1 MKNLLFLFLFSSLA
15 TFGIATFAQEPQF
28 VWNTANTKPN
38 LDITSKFYGN
48 LSDGIYIYNNIPPSG
63 TEFNPSITVECF
75 NEKLDRNFKK
85 NITVDP
91 LEDFVNVVYLN
102 KKAFHFKSLFSKDAG
117 KNTLNAIGINPDGSF
132 DKPIAIAGINAEKL
146 SKRGRFDVAS
156 SPDGKKLVIL
166 SEPEWIKDENE
177 KITIALYND
186 KLEKIWS
193 SEQTYA
199 YPWTRAVYNEPFV
212 NNDGTVFILKKTDMK
227 GEGNTYSIF
236 TFNGK
241 SLKEHKVQLDGN
253 KKAVTLVKAISPE
266 GNFTIAGY
274 YTEDAKVK
282 IGFGTAYHGSFISS
296 IDKSGESAKIM
307 AVNPFEKRKDIVA
320 KSLIFHENKFILM
333 GEEYIVNSK
342 SAERDPKVPLGEQDM
357 FARDY
362 SYNAMR
368 IYADGFDAAGK
379 TLYNTSIKKDNSSK
393 NDFNRWNSYFSSV
406 MKGKLYVIFND
417 EKYRYDEKKKAI
429 VFGSSPKIAV
439 YATID
444 PNTGVAAETR
454 PIANFPPLFG
464 EKEPGMYLHPDVYMK
479 LNDNQCIIK
488 AENTDLYRL
497 GMVGF

>member
-1 MKNLLFLFLFSSLA
+1 MNYIECYNRLVESRQILGRSKGTGVYYEKHHIVPRWLNGKDTKDNLVLFTAKEHYIAHLLLWKHYRDRPSALAFHKMTKSTNKNQQRKFTSMQFEKARLA
-15 TFGIATFAQEPQF
+15 F
-28 VWNTANTKPN
+28 VQTQLGDLNWARNNESPLKGKPN
-38 LDITSKFYGN
+38 
-48 LSDGIYIYNNIPPSG
+48 
-63 TEFNPSITVECF
+63 
-75 NEKLDRNFKK
+75 
-85 NITVDP
+85 
-91 LEDFVNVVYLN
+91 VN
-102 KKAFHFKSLFSKDAG
+102 K
-117 KNTLNAIGINPDGSF
+117 
-132 DKPIAIAGINAEKL
+132 
-146 SKRGRFDVAS
+146 
-156 SPDGKKLVIL
+156 GKKLVIL

-177 KITIALYND
+177 KITITLYNE

-236 TFNGK
+236 SFNGK
-241 SLKEHKVQLDGN
+241 SLKEFKVQLDGN
-253 KKAVTLVKAISPE
+253 KKAVTLAKAISPE

-320 KSLIFHENKFILM
+320 KSIIFHDNKFILM
-333 GEEYIVNSK
+333 GEEFIVNSK
-342 SAERDPKVPLGEQDM
+342 SAEKDPKVPLAEQDM

-368 IYADGFDAAGK
+368 IFADGFDAAGK

-429 VFGSSPKIAV
+429 VFGGSPRIAV

-444 PNTGVAAETR
+444 PNT
-454 PIANFPPLFG
+454 
-464 EKEPGMYLHPDVYMK
+464 
-479 LNDNQCIIK
+479 
-488 AENTDLYRL
+488 
-497 GMVGF
+497 

>member
-1 MKNLLFLFLFSSLA
+1 MKNLLFVLLLSSLVS
-15 TFGIATFAQEPQF
+15 FAQEPQF

-48 LSDGIYIYNNIPPSG
+48 LSEGIYVYNNIPPSG

-117 KNTLNAIGINPDGSF
+117 KNTLNAIGINSDGSF

-166 SEPEWIKDENE
+166 SEPEWVKDENE
-177 KITIALYND
+177 KITITLYNE

-227 GEGNTYSIF
+227 GEGNTYSVF
-236 TFNGK
+236 SFNGK
-241 SLKEHKVQLDGN
+241 SLKEFKIQLDGN
-253 KKAVTLVKAISPE
+253 KKAATLVKSFSPD
-266 GNFTIAGY
+266 GNLTIAGY

-296 IDKSGESAKIM
+296 FDKSGETTKIS
-307 AVNPFEKRKDIVA
+307 AVNPFEKRKDIAA
-320 KSLIFHENKFILM
+320 KSIIFNGANTILM
-333 GEEYIVNSK
+333 GEEFFINAK
-342 SAERDPKVPLGEQDM
+342 SASNSQDM
-357 FARDY
+357 FAKDY
-362 SYNAMR
+362 AY
-368 IYADGFDAAGK
+368 YAKNIWIDGFDTSGK
-379 TLYNTSIKKDNSSK
+379 SIYGTSIKKDNSSN
-393 NDFNRWNSYFSSV
+393 NDFGRWNSYFSAL
-406 MKGKLYVIFND
+406 MKGKIYVIFND

-429 VFGSSPKIAV
+429 VFGSSPRIPV

-464 EKEPGMYLHPDVYMK
+464 EKEPAMFLHPDVYMK

-497 GMVGF
+497 GMVSF